1 MRQAAQWEEAYRMTR
16 RNLAT
21 RERRIRLFELDPGRS
36 ILDYGC
42 GDGLD
47 LHIFQELGYEKVYG
61 FDNSLGLL
69 ADARAFKVVLADA
82 YSLPLA
88 PQSLDVVFIN
98 GVLHHLDDVERALSE
113 IKRILVPGGTLC
125 LIEPTSSF
133 LRWLANRVTLSPL
146 ARFSP
151 FLSFRKRMLL
161 EELPLQ
167 RRWLA
172 LEKRFPS
179 LLERR
184 GFQVLLLRHTPFSVF
199 IKARFE
205 GFSL

>member
-1 MRQAAQWEEAYRMTR
+1 MVGQSAEWEAAYRTTR

-21 RERRIRLFELDPGRS
+21 RERRVRLFELDSTQS

-47 LHIFQELGYEKVYG
+47 LCVFQELGYEKVYG

-69 ADARAFKVVLADA
+69 AEARSFKVTLADA
-82 YSLPLA
+82 HSLPFA
-88 PQSLDVVFIN
+88 PEALDVVFIN

-125 LIEPTSSF
+125 LIEPASSP
-133 LRWLANRVTLSPL
+133 LRWMANLLTLSPL
-146 ARFSP
+146 AGFSR
-151 FLSFRKRMLL
+151 FLSSRRKMLE

-167 RRWLA
+167 QRWLA
-172 LEKRFPS
+172 LERGLPF
-179 LLERR
+179 LLEGLGFRILFCRR
-184 GFQVLLLRHTPFSVF
+184 SPFSVF
-199 IKARFE
+199 IKARAR
-205 GFSL
+205 